1 MSVNNRTVD
10 YYNENADEYFEA
22 TADADLSDARERF
35 VSYLGG
41 TEMAFEADREA
52 DVPAGVEADAKA
64 ADVRIIDV
72 GCGSGRDA
80 AAFREMGYEVRGLDA
95 SEELARVAAE
105 RFGIRV
111 TVCDMASWVA
121 EEPFDG
127 VWCCAS
133 LLHLDDDGVER
144 FFRNLP
150 GNVAD
155 GGAVFVSVKTGI
167 KTGFDDKG
175 RFMRIFTEDEI
186 SGLFEGTGFTVKEVW
201 YTDDGLGRSDVKWV
215 NVIALK

>member
-1 MSVNNRTVD
+1 MGGG
-10 YYNENADEYFEA
+10 
-22 TADADLSDARERF
+22 ADAE
-35 VSYLGG
+35 V
-41 TEMAFEADREA
+41 EADCEA
-52 DVPAGVEADAKA
+52 EAPVAVEADAKT

-105 RFGIRV
+105 RFGIDV
-111 TVCDMASWVA
+111 DVCDMASWVA

-144 FFRNLP
+144 FFQNLT
-150 GNVAD
+150 GNVTD

-167 KTGFDDKG
+167 ETGYDDKG
-175 RFMRIFTEDEI
+175 RFMRNFTEDEI
-186 SGLFEGTGFTVKEVW
+186 CGLMEEAGFTVKEVW

>member
-10 YYNENADEYFEA
+10 YYNENADAYFEA

-35 VSYLGG
+35 VSYLGVG
-41 TEMAFEADREA
+41 AEMAFEADREA
-52 DVPAGVEADAKA
+52 EVEADVKA
-64 ADVRIIDV
+64 AAGVRIIDV

-95 SEELARVAAE
+95 SDELARVAA
-105 RFGIRV
+105 RHGIDV
-111 TVCDMASWVA
+111 DVCDMASWVT

-133 LLHLDDDGVER
+133 LLHLNDDGVEQ

-155 GGAVFVSVKTGI
+155 GGTVFISVKTGI
-167 KTGFDDKG
+167 ETGFDDKG
-175 RFMRIFTEDEI
+175 RFMRNFAEDEI
-186 SGLFEGTGFTVKEVW
+186 RKLLEDAGFTVKEVW
-201 YTDDGLGRSDVKWV
+201 YTDDGLGRDDVKWI
-215 NVIALK
+215 NMIAVK